1 MGYIIALICLII
13 VYIIVV
19 YLMKYMNNIKL
30 YNVIFASIITV
41 SYIVF
46 LSIIYVNAGPNDWN
60 FHNALPCAN
69 VSPFMFCITP
79 IVLLLPKKIRKY
91 LMLLISLLV
100 VGMFLSTVINC
111 VYNAVINYKFHFH
124 FLLDYINHFALSL
137 WGVYIVKS
145 RQVAL
150 TKRNSLISGS
160 LLLGV
165 ATIMLIINLIFDT
178 AFFGLSLYGKHNIY
192 NVVLTSSSLLSAFLY
207 YVGVVGVLF
216 IGFITQQLINKPRRI
231 KQAKGN

>member
-1 MGYIIALICLII
+1 MGYIVALICLIT
-13 VYIIVV
+13 VYVV
-19 YLMKYMNNIKL
+19 VVHFMKYMKNTIL
-30 YNVIFASIITV
+30 YNLIFAGTITL

-46 LSIIYVNAGPNDWN
+46 LIIIYCNAGPNDWN

-79 IVLLLPKKIRKY
+79 IVLVLPKNIRKHF
-91 LMLLISLLV
+91 MLLISLLI

-111 VYNAVINYKFHFH
+111 VYNSAINYKFHFH

-137 WGVYIVKS
+137 WGVYLVKS
-145 RQVAL
+145 GQVEL
-150 TKRNSLISGS
+150 TKRNCLISGS

-165 ATIMLIINLIFDT
+165 ATIMLFINLIFDT

-207 YVGVVGVLF
+207 YVGVVGVL
-216 IGFITQQLINKPRRI
+216 IMGFIAQHFINRQPKL
-231 KQAKGN
+231 NN